1 MFLFPTFFFH
11 ARYLCRWY
19 IIESNLFNSHWSRSS
34 LKYFLDS
41 LVQFGS
47 LVASHKR
54 NLESA
59 TRKPDFQQAK
69 APSGCRFGVSKLGS
83 KMEYIWYLKPKKSME
98 TIFETHPYL
107 YVLLDPKNPWKN
119 EGFYTPNKRE
129 KHSKNEGNVG
139 SYGVAWI
146 NHWNSQRFTGA
157 GAIYLSRH
165 GISTL
170 PVLMAWCGDGLKKP
184 RCFFDTSRVCT
195 KLMGYNF
202 IILY

>member
-1 MFLFPTFFFH
+1 
-11 ARYLCRWY
+11 
-19 IIESNLFNSHWSRSS
+19 
-34 LKYFLDS
+34 
-41 LVQFGS
+41 
-47 LVASHKR
+47 
-54 NLESA
+54 
-59 TRKPDFQQAK
+59 
-69 APSGCRFGVSKLGS
+69 
-83 KMEYIWYLKPKKSME
+83 ME

-129 KHSKNEGNVG
+129 KHPKNEGNVG

-170 PVLMAWCGDGLKKP
+170 PVLMAWCGDGLKKT

-195 KLMGYNF
+195 KLVGYNF
-202 IILY
+202 IILYWESWNTRYERYATFCLSIKKRSWSKLLQSVCLEMFQVWVHQEHRRPVFCFGGKYGCHEAGLKTDTPSVIPKSTSNELTRGLQHF